1 MSSLQRN
8 SWQVLV
14 FAKNKAELTVR
25 HCADSE
31 AKGSFRAF
39 FSFTLVHLGMNSPTE
54 LRLLD
59 AFLVE
64 PETLLAT
71 FKDLDGLIIDA
82 RSPEAYAAGHIPG
95 AVSVS
100 TYDYFVPNTTPQGM
114 NAFAADIANLYGAAG
129 ISLDTP
135 LVVYDDDTSM
145 RVARECWLLEYLGH
159 RNVRLLHGGFT
170 AWQRC
175 GGLVSTSPHHATP
188 KVFEI
193 TLSDTGFISADQIT
207 AELNHPRRVMID
219 VRDEAEH
226 DGLDHTACCERRG
239 HVPGSVWVHWS
250 EFLERGRFKSG
261 EAIRALL
268 QSRGIRDDDELAPY
282 CHRGARSANTYWA
295 LRLAGYPQVRNY
307 IGSWHEWSA
316 RSELPLERGHRQSR

>member
-1 MSSLQRN
+1 MKKK
-8 SWQVLV
+8 VLLGP
-14 FAKNKAELTVR
+14 F
-25 HCADSE
+25 
-31 AKGSFRAF
+31 FRLDGYTLGMT
-39 FSFTLVHLGMNSPTE
+39 SFTPISQANE
-54 LRLLD
+54 LRD

-71 FKDLDGLIIDA
+71 FADLNGLIIDA

-95 AVSVS
+95 AISVS
-100 TYDYFVPNTTPQGM
+100 TYDYFVPNTTPEGM
-114 NAFAADIANLYGAAG
+114 NAFAANIANLYGAAG
-129 ISLDTP
+129 ISLNTP

-159 RNVRLLHGGFT
+159 RNVRLLHGGFN

-175 GGLVSTSPHHATP
+175 GGLVSTAPHHATP
-188 KVFEI
+188 QIFEI
-193 TLSDTGFISADQIT
+193 TLSDAGFISADQIA
-207 AELNHPRRVMID
+207 AELNHPRCVVID

-239 HVPGSVWVHWS
+239 HVPGAVWIHWS
-250 EFLERGRFKSG
+250 EFLEQGRFKSA

-268 QSRGIRDDDELAPY
+268 QSRGIREDDELAPY

-316 RSELPLERGHRQSR
+316 RPELLLERGHRQSR

>member
-1 MSSLQRN
+1 
-8 SWQVLV
+8 
-14 FAKNKAELTVR
+14 
-25 HCADSE
+25 
-31 AKGSFRAF
+31 
-39 FSFTLVHLGMNSPTE
+39 MNSTSKTPPANQ
-54 LRLLD
+54 LLGT
-59 AFLVE
+59 FLVE

-71 FKDLDGLIIDA
+71 FQDLDGLIVDA
-82 RSPEAYAAGHIPG
+82 RSPEAYATGHIPG
-95 AVSVS
+95 AISVS
-100 TYDYFVPNTTPQGM
+100 TYDQFVPNTKPEGM
-114 NAFAADIANLYGAAG
+114 NAFAAHIANLYGAAG
-129 ISLDTP
+129 ISLNTP

-159 RNVRLLHGGFT
+159 RNVRLLHGGFN

-175 GGLVSTSPHHATP
+175 GGPVSTTPHHATP
-188 KVFEI
+188 QVFEI

-207 AELNHPRRVMID
+207 AELNHPRRVVID

-250 EFLERGRFKSG
+250 EFLEHGRFKSG

-268 QSRGIRDDDELAPY
+268 QSRGIREDDELAPY

-316 RSELPLERGHRQSR
+316 RSELPLEHGHRQNR